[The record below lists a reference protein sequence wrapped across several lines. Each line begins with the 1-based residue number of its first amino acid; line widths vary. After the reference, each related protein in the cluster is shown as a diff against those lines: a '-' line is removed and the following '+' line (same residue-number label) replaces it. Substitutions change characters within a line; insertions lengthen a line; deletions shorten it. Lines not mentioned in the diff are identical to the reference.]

1 MPILCGGVCEDEA
14 KIHGR
19 RLKMGKTSINSWG
32 YIKSMVRN
40 YPRWKKIEGLQ
51 GVRKCERDAV
61 EAAVAITERMPDG
74 ADRLRLIEL
83 VYWKKSYKIAGAARK
98 IPCSERTALQWH
110 GDFIKLVGMNF
121 RCESLI
127 DREQKKKRIERT

>member
-1 MPILCGGVCEDEA
+1 
-14 KIHGR
+14 
-19 RLKMGKTSINSWG
+19 MGKTSINSWG

-74 ADRLRLIEL
+74 ADRLRLIRF
-83 VYWKKSYKIAGAARK
+83 VYWGKPCKISGAARE
-98 IPCSERTALQWH
+98 IPCSERTAIRWN
-110 GDFIKLVGMNF
+110 GEFIRLVGQNF

-127 DREQKKKRIERT
+127 DRGTKKKIRT